1 MTGFTERRGRPVRN
15 PQRSTI
21 HPNLNA
27 VRGEKRV
34 HCIRAG
40 ACRSVHFMKAA
51 VIGTGYWGPNL
62 IRNFLSADG
71 IDGVIACDLDEGR
84 LAKMRKSFFGIE
96 TSCDAHELV
105 ERSDIDIVVIATPVS
120 THYELAKRA
129 LLAGKHCFIEKPMTA
144 SSAEAEELIGLTR
157 RNGLTLFVDHTFI
170 YTGAVRKMKE
180 IVTSGRLGEL
190 YYFDSVRIN
199 LGLFQHDVN
208 VIWDLAPHDLSIMDY
223 LLDRRPLS
231 VSAIGSCHVGNGLE
245 DIAYLT
251 LEFENNLIAH
261 FHVNWLA
268 PMKIRRTLIGGTRSM
283 IVYDDTEAS
292 EKVKVYDKGIDV
304 TTREGVYDTLVQYRT
319 GDMLSPKLDQ
329 EEALAVATRHFLEC
343 VRDGKTPITDGQAGL
358 NVVRILEASAIS
370 IKDRGRAVEL

>member
-1 MTGFTERRGRPVRN
+1 
-15 PQRSTI
+15 
-21 HPNLNA
+21 
-27 VRGEKRV
+27 
-34 HCIRAG
+34 
-40 ACRSVHFMKAA
+40 MKVA
-51 VIGTGYWGPNL
+51 VIGAGYWGPNL
-62 IRNFLSADG
+62 IRNFLALD
-71 IDGVIACDLDEGR
+71 DVETVIACDIDDAR
-84 LAKMRKSFFGIE
+84 LAKMRKLFHGIE
-96 TSCDAHELV
+96 TSTDHDEIIG
-105 ERSDIDIVVIATPVS
+105 SPDIDIVVIATPVS
-120 THYELAKRA
+120 THHEIAKKA
-129 LLAGKHCFIEKPMTA
+129 LLAGKNCFIEKPMTA
-144 SSAEAEELIGLTR
+144 GAAEAQELIEIAERKGLK
-157 RNGLTLFVDHTFI
+157 LFVDHTFI

-180 IVTSGRLGEL
+180 IITSGRLGEI

-223 LLDRRPLS
+223 LLGQKPLS
-231 VSAIGSCHVGNGLE
+231 VSAIGTCHVGNGLE

-268 PMKIRRTLIGGTRSM
+268 PVKIRRTLIGGTKSM

-329 EEALAVATRHFLEC
+329 EEALAVGIRHFVDCILND
-343 VRDGKTPITDGQAGL
+343 RKPLTDGHAGL

-370 IKDRGRAVEL
+370 IKNRGQRVEL

>member
-1 MTGFTERRGRPVRN
+1 M
-15 PQRSTI
+15 
-21 HPNLNA
+21 L
-27 VRGEKRV
+27 
-34 HCIRAG
+34 
-40 ACRSVHFMKAA
+40 KAA
-51 VIGTGYWGPNL
+51 VIGAGYWGPNL
-62 IRNFLSADG
+62 IRNFLMLDE
-71 IDGVIACDLDEGR
+71 IETVVACDLDEGR
-84 LAKMRKSFFGIE
+84 LAKMRKLFHGIE
-96 TSCDAHELV
+96 TATDHNEVIS
-105 ERSDIDIVVIATPVS
+105 RSDMDIVVIATPVS
-120 THYELAKRA
+120 THHEIAKKA
-129 LLAGKHCFIEKPMTA
+129 LLSGKHCFIEKPMTA
-144 SSAEAEELIGLTR
+144 SVAEAEELIEIAATTGLK
-157 RNGLTLFVDHTFI
+157 LFVDHTFI

-180 IVTSGRLGEL
+180 IITSGRLGEL

-223 LLDRRPLS
+223 LLEKKALA
-231 VSAIGSCHVGNGLE
+231 VSATGTCHVGNGLE
-245 DIAYLT
+245 DIAYIT

-292 EKVKVYDKGIDV
+292 EKVKIYDKGIDV

-329 EEALAVATRHFLEC
+329 EEALAVGTRHFVDCILN
-343 VRDGKTPITDGQAGL
+343 DTTPLTDGQAGL

-370 IKDRGRAVEL
+370 IKNRGRLVEL

>member
-1 MTGFTERRGRPVRN
+1 
-15 PQRSTI
+15 
-21 HPNLNA
+21 
-27 VRGEKRV
+27 
-34 HCIRAG
+34 
-40 ACRSVHFMKAA
+40 MKVA
-51 VIGTGYWGPNL
+51 VIGAGYWGPNL
-62 IRNFLSADG
+62 IRNFLAAD
-71 IDGVIACDLDEGR
+71 DVSGVVACDRDSDR
-84 LAKMRKSFFGIE
+84 LVKMRKMFHAIE
-96 TSCDAHELV
+96 TSDNYQEIIA
-105 ERSDIDIVVIATPVS
+105 RPDIDIVVIATPVS
-120 THYELAKRA
+120 THHEIAKAA

-144 SSAEAEELIGLTR
+144 SVAEAEDLIEIAERKGLK
-157 RNGLTLFVDHTFI
+157 LFVDHTFI

-180 IVTSGRLGEL
+180 IITSGRLGEI

-223 LLDRRPLS
+223 LLEQKPIA
-231 VSAIGSCHVGNGLE
+231 VSAVGSCHVGNGLE

-268 PMKIRRTLIGGTRSM
+268 PMKIRKTLIGGTKSM

-292 EKVKVYDKGIDV
+292 EKVKIYDKGIDV

-329 EEALAVATRHFLEC
+329 EEALSVGTRHFLDC
-343 VRDGKTPITDGQAGL
+343 ILNDTKPLTDGHAGL
-358 NVVRILEASAIS
+358 NVVRVLEASAIS
-370 IKDRGRAVEL
+370 IKDRGRLIEL